1 MGGDGFPLGELKTN
15 LEKVVLD
22 QKVHEGQKFVAYLG
36 SGDTLRIIKE
46 GSESGMKRVLY
57 F

>member
-1 MGGDGFPLGELKTN
+1 MGELKTN